1 MESNNIKEKR
11 LHKVKII
18 NPFPLNKIFHI
29 DYKIVEE
36 DPIYN

>member
-18 NPFPLNKIFHI
+18 NPFPLNKMLHI
-29 DYKIVEE
+29 DYKIAKKG
-36 DPIYN
+36 PIYN